1 MGPMGNIL
9 GGETIAEGLVRKY
22 GSEKALSFYDR
33 KMKRMADAGK
43 KIQDFW
49 DEQANKGWEAPNP
62 DIVEA
67 RWSERPLSKGV
78 SAVYSGLTSIGVV
91 VGTTY
96 LTKSPQAGLAILAA
110 SETGGMYSRLRD
122 ENVRPDVA
130 SKLAQM
136 AGAWTYV
143 TEKIGF
149 KKLLAPTKRTVLNL
163 LKKPG
168 WEGAQEVVEG
178 MGHNLLE
185 YFGYNY
191 REPSDI
197 PTAVKSAV
205 DHMMDGWMDNLV
217 GGIGAGGMVS
227 VTMPGVRPDES
238 GKPKGYIRLYR
249 GEERV
254 KAEIGEETGISF
266 SPDIEYAKQYANIP
280 KGGKLYYIDVPAK
293 ILTSPEYEKFRLTDE
308 YTGIVHEIQLST
320 GAQTKYGGKKIL
332 KISDQ
337 PIITPP
343 TVEELTKKPL
353 TEIEPQTQ
361 DHAIGH
367 QYGLTNEQVDNRL
380 NEADLRYRELKLK
393 KVISEAAE
401 IAPKA
406 KAEPVVSVRRDIA
419 KSQNV
424 PVEEAVIFRDI
435 GIRDFEELVD
445 RKNVDDPGTFPTNT
459 FFANTPNLALGQ
471 KGHTGVLIEFEA
483 TNDLTR
489 SLKISKA
496 KPGLEF
502 VATQGQFEV
511 AGVTNPK
518 VMFDNIK
525 SVILSP
531 ETAKSIA
538 RFVKTLGEPVKSR
551 FQKLVDNLEK
561 QGWIKQVFEDG
572 SIKYTKKFTP
582 TKARP
587 AAEVLMQSF
596 FDHAKSKGYTTKVV
610 GDYAFENKKGNIIRL
625 VSGKGEVVTVWEQ
638 GVGRYEITPKPIID
652 ERTPAETDELAF
664 LKNNRTNIE
673 AILNRE
679 TQPITPPKIKRTK
692 KNLLVLGHKIARE
705 AGLTDE
711 EYRDVAEM
719 VTGKRSMKDMSMKEK
734 NEFVS
739 ALEESYGTPK
749 ELTPEDYDMPITVA
763 GRATSM
769 REVRNDAAKTTK
781 ALVDR
786 KKVPATIKIG
796 FGKTGAIQ
804 GFKNFFFGIDNTP
817 PYHLAR
823 ILDGGTEGIFSEVLD
838 KGIEAGRKNSAAHT
852 RSVMDALLSE
862 LEKAGITDADLA
874 KMSKA
879 VNPRL
884 QTYQMIS
891 KGAATEIFTIE
902 VNGQNFEMTMANLID
917 IYLIS
922 NQEAGMRHLTEG
934 GLVIEGVETGALS
947 EEQIADLRTR
957 IEDNPKALKV
967 AVTVL
972 KIGEQIWKPS
982 INQVSQ
988 RLEGVEIATEPDWW
1002 GLEVYMP
1009 KRLAGKTRMGK
1020 LGQFGVNLIEDK
1032 GILKDR
1038 TRSTAPLVLRDALRR
1053 FSVFESAIAEYA
1065 GMAEASRTS
1074 RTLLN
1079 DPSIAAALD
1088 QKGYGD
1094 VRKRIL
1100 KIHEQAQSLP
1110 AFEGN
1115 FSAWFAKRLPSLYRA
1130 VLFFNPRVVASQ
1142 YTSAFNYG
1150 AYVSPEFMT
1159 SVKDGLSIENSLETL
1174 ALSDVAW
1181 DRFHMGH
1188 SSLELGEATQSDA
1201 ALRMWT
1207 GGKSSDIN
1215 KAGWAMKVADLG
1227 ALTAGMEMAKKE
1239 YDLARTGKL
1248 TGFSAEWWLDKD
1260 NLPEANTDLWR
1271 KVQEEGENADPE
1283 ERQTVEQW
1291 RRIVTDRAEYLWQR
1305 TQPSW
1310 DRWNRST
1317 LTSQKGIRRLFL
1329 LFRSFHEKSL
1339 TIFNEAK
1346 MDYGNSAKTLD
1357 DKTAFAQKTGS
1368 VLTGYTVNMFLR
1380 LAIMAA
1386 ITRELK
1392 EPVKYFEEFLTSW
1405 TAMFPIFGKVLK
1417 TTVNRFVD
1425 TLAGAKTTY
1434 IGEVLESYPVR
1445 VVNMVLKSPPDMAE
1459 ATAHVL
1465 MGENEEAEE
1474 AFMRGIGRF
1483 AEGVGTLSGVPV
1495 PEIKRVLP
1503 EGEEESTGRRGP
1515 PRRTAPSRRGPK

>member
-1 MGPMGNIL
+1 MANEWITITEEDEW
-9 GGETIAEGLVRKY
+9 ETITDRPEPTAIEKVGQYYKEAVAAPVRTLESMMGSVGGLIRMGAEEITMRGALAKANKQIPGSGTLIEGLMRKY
-22 GSEKALSFYDR
+22 GPTRAYSFYDR
-33 KMKRMADAGK
+33 KVKKLADAGK

-91 VGTTY
+91 LGTTY

-110 SETGGMYSRLRD
+110 SEAGGMYSRLRD

-136 AGAWTYV
+136 AGAWTFV

-149 KKLLAPTKRTVLNL
+149 KKLLAPTKLTVLNI
-163 LKKPG
+163 LKKSG

-185 YFGYNY
+185 YFGYDY
-191 REPSDI
+191 RKPSDI
-197 PTAVKSAV
+197 PTAVKAAV
-205 DHMMDGWMDNLV
+205 DHMMDGWVDNLV
-217 GGIGAGGMVS
+217 GGIGAGGIVS
-227 VTMPGVRPDES
+227 VAMPGARP
-238 GKPKGYIRLYR
+238 G
-249 GEERV
+249 
-254 KAEIGEETGISF
+254 
-266 SPDIEYAKQYANIP
+266 PD
-280 KGGKLYYIDVPAK
+280 
-293 ILTSPEYEKFRLTDE
+293 T
-308 YTGIVHEIQLST
+308 
-320 GAQTKYGGKKIL
+320 
-332 KISDQ
+332 
-337 PIITPP
+337 PITTPP
-343 TVEELTKKPL
+343 TVEELTKKPIK
-353 TEIEPQTQ
+353 EIEPQTP

-367 QYGLTNEQVDNRL
+367 QYGLTNEQVDSKL
-380 NEADLRYRELKLK
+380 DQAELRYRELKLK
-393 KVISEAAE
+393 KARPETTIKEEINISDINIIDSKADESFGEIYAYDKTGNRIGELKFSKYKNEIGIEEIEVDPEMRRKGIATAMRKKLQETYPETTIEGYGIISELGHKFLA
-401 IAPKA
+401 
-406 KAEPVVSVRRDIA
+406 SFM
-419 KSQNV
+419 
-424 PVEEAVIFRDI
+424 VE
-435 GIRDFEELVD
+435 
-445 RKNVDDPGTFPTNT
+445 
-459 FFANTPNLALGQ
+459 
-471 KGHTGVLIEFEA
+471 
-483 TNDLTR
+483 
-489 SLKISKA
+489 
-496 KPGLEF
+496 
-502 VATQGQFEV
+502 
-511 AGVTNPK
+511 PK
-518 VMFDNIK
+518 VTE
-525 SVILSP
+525 VI
-531 ETAKSIA
+531 
-538 RFVKTLGEPVKSR
+538 RTL
-551 FQKLVDNLEK
+551 
-561 QGWIKQVFEDG
+561 
-572 SIKYTKKFTP
+572 
-582 TKARP
+582 
-587 AAEVLMQSF
+587 
-596 FDHAKSKGYTTKVV
+596 
-610 GDYAFENKKGNIIRL
+610 
-625 VSGKGEVVTVWEQ
+625 
-638 GVGRYEITPKPIID
+638 
-652 ERTPAETDELAF
+652 AETEELAF
-664 LKNNRTNIE
+664 LKRNRTNIE
-673 AILNRE
+673 AILERE
-679 TQPITPPKIKRTK
+679 TRPVTPPKIKRTQ
-692 KNLLVLGHKIARE
+692 KNLLALGHKIARE
-705 AGLTDE
+705 AELSDE
-711 EYRDVAEM
+711 EYRDLAEI
-719 VTGKRSMKDMSMKEK
+719 VTGKRSMKDMSKAER

-739 ALEESYGTPK
+739 ALEESYGAPK
-749 ELTPEDYDMPITVA
+749 ELLPEDYDMPITVA

-769 REVRNDAAKTTK
+769 REVHNEAVKTTVG
-781 ALVDR
+781 LVDK
-786 KKVPATIKIG
+786 KKVPTTIKIG
-796 FGKTGAIQ
+796 FGKVGAVQ
-804 GFKNFFFGIDNTP
+804 GLKNFFFGIDNTP

-838 KGIEAGRKNSAAHT
+838 KGIEAGRKNSAAHM
-852 RSVMDALLSE
+852 RSMMDALLAR
-862 LEKAGITDADLA
+862 LEEFGITDADLA

-884 QTYQMIS
+884 QTHQMIS
-891 KGAATEIFTIE
+891 KGAATETFIVE
-902 VNGQNFEMTMANLID
+902 LNGQNFEMTMANLLD

-922 NQEAGMRHLTEG
+922 NQEAGIRHLTKG

-947 EEQIADLRTR
+947 DELINDLRQR
-957 IEDNPKALKV
+957 VEDNPKAKGIVDAILE
-967 AVTVL
+967 
-972 KIGEQIWKPS
+972 IGELIWKPS

-988 RLEGVEIATEPDWW
+988 RLEGKEIATVEDWW

-1079 DPSIAAALD
+1079 DPSIATALD
-1088 QKGYGD
+1088 QKGYNE

-1115 FSAWFAKRLPSLYRA
+1115 MSAWFARRLPGLYRA

-1142 YTSAFNYG
+1142 KTSTFNYG
-1150 AYVSPEFMT
+1150 AYVSPKYMPNM
-1159 SVKDGLSIENSLETL
+1159 VAGLKYENVQETL
-1174 ALSDVAW
+1174 ELSDVAW

-1188 SSLELGEATQSDA
+1188 SSLELGEATKSDA

-1207 GGKSSDIN
+1207 GGKSSDVN
-1215 KAGWAMKVADLG
+1215 KAGWAMKIADIS
-1227 ALTAGMEMAKKE
+1227 ALTDGMKMAQEE
-1239 YDLARTGKL
+1239 YQDARKGTIE
-1248 TGFSAEWWLDKD
+1248 GFSAEWWLDKD
-1260 NLPEANTDLWR
+1260 NLPEADIELWR

-1283 ERQTVEQW
+1283 ERQAVEAW
-1291 RRIVTDRAEYLWQR
+1291 RQLVSTRAEYLWQR

-1346 MDYGNSAKTLD
+1346 LDYENSAKTLD

-1380 LAIMAA
+1380 IAIMAVM
-1386 ITRELK
+1386 TRQLK

-1405 TAMFPIFGKVLK
+1405 MAMFPIFGKALK
-1417 TTVNRFVD
+1417 ITVNRFVD

-1445 VVNMVLKSPPDMAE
+1445 IVNMILKSPPDMAE

-1465 MGENEEAEE
+1465 MGEDEEAEE
-1474 AFMRGIGRF
+1474 AFLRGISRF
-1483 AEGVGTLSGVPV
+1483 AEGIGTLSGVPV

-1503 EGEEESTGRRGP
+1503 KEGEEPAGRRGP
-1515 PRRTAPSRRGPK
+1515 ARRAAPSRRGPR

>member
-1 MGPMGNIL
+1 MANDWVTITEEDEW
-9 GGETIAEGLVRKY
+9 ETIPHKEPTAIEKVGQYYKEAVAAPVRTIESMVGSVGGLIRMGAEAATIGRIISRFSLMPGSSVMAEHLTRKY
-22 GSEKALSFYDR
+22 GTGRAMSFYHR
-33 KMKRMADAGK
+33 KMEKLADAGK

-49 DEQANKGWEAPNP
+49 DEQANKGWEAPNL

-91 VGTTY
+91 LGTTY

-122 ENVRPDVA
+122 ENVRPNVA

-149 KKLLAPTKRTVLNL
+149 KKLLAPTKRTALNL

-185 YFGYNY
+185 YFGYDY
-191 REPSDI
+191 RKPSDI
-197 PTAVKSAV
+197 PTAVKAAV

-217 GGIGAGGMVS
+217 GGIGAGGIVS
-227 VTMPGVRPDES
+227 VAIPGARP
-238 GKPKGYIRLYR
+238 G
-249 GEERV
+249 
-254 KAEIGEETGISF
+254 
-266 SPDIEYAKQYANIP
+266 PD
-280 KGGKLYYIDVPAK
+280 
-293 ILTSPEYEKFRLTDE
+293 T
-308 YTGIVHEIQLST
+308 
-320 GAQTKYGGKKIL
+320 
-332 KISDQ
+332 
-337 PIITPP
+337 PITTPP
-343 TVEELTKKPL
+343 TIEELTKKPIE
-353 TEIEPQTQ
+353 EIVPQTP

-367 QYGLTNEQVDNRL
+367 QYGLSNEQIDGKL
-380 NEADLRYRELKLK
+380 DQAELRYRELKLK
-393 KVISEAAE
+393 K
-401 IAPKA
+401 
-406 KAEPVVSVRRDIA
+406 
-419 KSQNV
+419 
-424 PVEEAVIFRDI
+424 
-435 GIRDFEELVD
+435 
-445 RKNVDDPGTFPTNT
+445 T
-459 FFANTPNLALGQ
+459 
-471 KGHTGVLIEFEA
+471 
-483 TNDLTR
+483 
-489 SLKISKA
+489 
-496 KPGLEF
+496 
-502 VATQGQFEV
+502 
-511 AGVTNPK
+511 
-518 VMFDNIK
+518 
-525 SVILSP
+525 
-531 ETAKSIA
+531 
-538 RFVKTLGEPVKSR
+538 
-551 FQKLVDNLEK
+551 
-561 QGWIKQVFEDG
+561 
-572 SIKYTKKFTP
+572 
-582 TKARP
+582 
-587 AAEVLMQSF
+587 
-596 FDHAKSKGYTTKVV
+596 
-610 GDYAFENKKGNIIRL
+610 
-625 VSGKGEVVTVWEQ
+625 
-638 GVGRYEITPKPIID
+638 D
-652 ERTPAETDELAF
+652 ERTPTEKDELSF
-664 LKNNRTNIE
+664 LSRNRTNIE
-673 AILNRE
+673 AILERE
-679 TQPITPPKIKRTK
+679 TRPVTPPKIRRTQ
-692 KNLLVLGHKIARE
+692 KNLLVLGHKIARQAE
-705 AGLTDE
+705 LTDE
-711 EYRDVAEM
+711 EYRDFAEI
-719 VTGKRSMKDMSMKEK
+719 VTGKRSMKDMSKAER

-749 ELTPEDYDMPITVA
+749 ELLPEDYDIPINVA
-763 GRATSM
+763 GRGTSM
-769 REVRNDAAKTTK
+769 REVRNEAAKTTE
-781 ALVDR
+781 ALVDK

-796 FGKTGAIQ
+796 FGKVGAVQ
-804 GFKNFFFGIDNTP
+804 GLKNFFFGIDNTP

-852 RSVMDALLSE
+852 RSVMDALLAE
-862 LEKAGITDADLA
+862 LQAADIADADLA

-884 QTYQMIS
+884 QTHQMIS
-891 KGAATEIFTIE
+891 KGAATEIFTVEI
-902 VNGQNFEMTMANLID
+902 NGQNYEMTMANLID

-922 NQEAGMRHLTEG
+922 NQEAGIRHLTNG
-934 GLVIEGVETGALS
+934 GLVIERVETGALS
-947 EEQIADLRTR
+947 EDQIIDLRQQV
-957 IEDNPKALKV
+957 EDNPKAKKIV
-967 AVTVL
+967 DTVL
-972 KIGEQIWKPS
+972 EIGELIWKPS
-982 INQVSQ
+982 MNQVSQ
-988 RLEGVEIATEPDWW
+988 RLEGKEIATEPDWW

-1053 FSVFESAIAEYA
+1053 FSVFESAIAEYT

-1079 DPSIAAALD
+1079 DPSIATALD
-1088 QKGYGD
+1088 QKGYNE

-1150 AYVSPEFMT
+1150 AYVSPEFLT
-1159 SVKDGLSIENSLETL
+1159 SIKDGLSIENSLETL
-1174 ALSDVAW
+1174 KLSDIAW

-1239 YDLARTGKL
+1239 YDTAWTGKL

-1260 NLPEANTDLWR
+1260 NLPEANIDLWR

-1283 ERQTVEQW
+1283 ERQAVETW
-1291 RRIVTDRAEYLWQR
+1291 RRVVSDRAEYLWQR

-1317 LTSQKGIRRLFL
+1317 NTAYKGIRRLFL

-1346 MDYGNSAKTLD
+1346 LDYMNSAKTLD
-1357 DKTAFAQKTGS
+1357 DKTRYAQRTGS

-1386 ITRELK
+1386 ITRKLK
-1392 EPVKYFEEFLTSW
+1392 EPVKYFEDFLTSW
-1405 TAMFPIFGKVLK
+1405 TAMFPVFGKALK
-1417 TTVNRFVD
+1417 ITMNRFVD
-1425 TLAGAKTTY
+1425 TLAGAKPTY
-1434 IGEVLESYPVR
+1434 IGEVLESYPIR

-1459 ATAHVL
+1459 AMAHL
-1465 MGENEEAEE
+1465 LNGDNKEAKE
-1474 AFMRGIGRF
+1474 AFMHGIGRF

-1503 EGEEESTGRRGP
+1503 KEGEEPEGRRGP
-1515 PRRTAPSRRGPK
+1515 ARRAAPSRRGPR

>member
-1 MGPMGNIL
+1 MAFEDWQKENQQIEPDGFETWKAGIVEPRPEPTAIEKVGQYYKEAVAAPVRTIESMMGSVGGLIRMG
-9 GGETIAEGLVRKY
+9 AEAATVGRIISRFSLMPGSSVMAEHLTRKY
-22 GSEKALSFYDR
+22 GTGKAMSFYHR
-33 KMKRMADAGK
+33 KMEKLADAGK

-91 VGTTY
+91 LGVTAA
-96 LTKSPQAGLAILAA
+96 TKSPQAGLAILAA

-136 AGAWTYV
+136 AGAWTFV

-149 KKLLAPTKRTVLNL
+149 KKLLAPTKRTALNL

-185 YFGYNY
+185 YFGYDY
-191 REPSDI
+191 RKPQDI
-197 PTAVKSAV
+197 PTAVKAAT
-205 DHMMDGWMDNLV
+205 DHMMDGWVDNLV
-217 GGIGAGGMVS
+217 GGIGAGGIVS
-227 VTMPGVRPDES
+227 VAMPGVRTGEPIKSVRKEDLLQVEF
-238 GKPKGYIRLYR
+238 KPVKEPLGGFSYGRTLYRLPPIKEGMVRLYR
-249 GEERV
+249 
-254 KAEIGEETGISF
+254 AETGIRTKTVQG
-266 SPDIEYAKQYANIP
+266 DIEIFGQDDKGTGGWFTTDFGYALNFYEGAYGKVTTGRKMTYMDVSKQSAEKHFQGTIEGE
-280 KGGKLYYIDVPAK
+280 KH
-293 ILTSPEYEKFRLTDE
+293 EYFYSELRT
-308 YTGIVHEIQLST
+308 
-320 GAQTKYGGKKIL
+320 
-332 KISDQ
+332 SDQ
-337 PIITPP
+337 TIITSP
-343 TVEELTKKPL
+343 TVEELTKKPIE
-353 TEIEPQTQ
+353 EIEPQTS

-367 QYGLTNEQVDNRL
+367 QYGLTNEQVDNKL
-380 NEADLRYRELKLK
+380 DQAELRYRELKLK
-393 KVISEAAE
+393 
-401 IAPKA
+401 
-406 KAEPVVSVRRDIA
+406 
-419 KSQNV
+419 
-424 PVEEAVIFRDI
+424 
-435 GIRDFEELVD
+435 
-445 RKNVDDPGTFPTNT
+445 
-459 FFANTPNLALGQ
+459 
-471 KGHTGVLIEFEA
+471 
-483 TNDLTR
+483 
-489 SLKISKA
+489 
-496 KPGLEF
+496 
-502 VATQGQFEV
+502 
-511 AGVTNPK
+511 
-518 VMFDNIK
+518 
-525 SVILSP
+525 
-531 ETAKSIA
+531 ET
-538 RFVKTLGEPVKSR
+538 
-551 FQKLVDNLEK
+551 
-561 QGWIKQVFEDG
+561 
-572 SIKYTKKFTP
+572 
-582 TKARP
+582 
-587 AAEVLMQSF
+587 
-596 FDHAKSKGYTTKVV
+596 
-610 GDYAFENKKGNIIRL
+610 
-625 VSGKGEVVTVWEQ
+625 
-638 GVGRYEITPKPIID
+638 D
-652 ERTPAETDELAF
+652 ERTPIETEELSF
-664 LKNNRTNIE
+664 LSRNRTNIE
-673 AILNRE
+673 VILERE
-679 TQPITPPKIKRTK
+679 TRPVTPPPIKRTQ
-692 KNLLVLGHKIARE
+692 KNLLALGHKIKRQAE
-705 AGLTDE
+705 LSDE
-711 EYRDVAEM
+711 EYRDFAEI
-719 VTGKRSMKDMSMKEK
+719 VTGKRSMSDMSKAER

-739 ALEESYGTPK
+739 ALEESYGAPK
-749 ELTPEDYDMPITVA
+749 ELLPEDYDMPINVA

-769 REVRNDAAKTTK
+769 RKVRDEAAKTTA
-781 ALVDR
+781 ALIDK

-796 FGKTGAIQ
+796 FGKVGAVQ
-804 GFKNFFFGIDNTP
+804 GLKNFFFGIDNTP

-852 RSVMDALLSE
+852 RSVMDALLAE
-862 LEKAGITDADLA
+862 LQTADITDADLA

-884 QTYQMIS
+884 QTHQMIS
-891 KGAATEIFTIE
+891 KGAATEIFIIE
-902 VNGQNFEMTMANLID
+902 VNGQNYEMTMANLLD

-922 NQEAGMRHLTEG
+922 NQEAGIRHLTKG

-947 EEQIADLRTR
+947 EEQIADLRQR
-957 IEDNPKALKV
+957 VEDDPKAKKI
-967 AVTVL
+967 ADTVL
-972 KIGEQIWKPS
+972 KIGELIWKPS

-988 RLEGVEIATEPDWW
+988 RLEGKEIATEPDWW

-1020 LGQFGVNLIEDK
+1020 LGQFGVNFIEDK
-1032 GILKDR
+1032 GMFHDR
-1038 TRSTAPLVLRDALRR
+1038 TRSTAPVVLRDALRR
-1053 FSVFESAIAEYA
+1053 FSVFESATAEYV

-1079 DPSIAAALD
+1079 DPSIATALD
-1088 QKGYGD
+1088 QKGYNE

-1150 AYVSPEFMT
+1150 AYISPEFMT

-1174 ALSDVAW
+1174 KLSDIAW

-1239 YDLARTGKL
+1239 YDAARTGKL

-1283 ERQTVEQW
+1283 ERQAVEVW
-1291 RRIVTDRAEYLWQR
+1291 RRTVADRAEYLWQR

-1310 DRWNRST
+1310 DRWNRSSNT
-1317 LTSQKGIRRLFL
+1317 AEKGLRRMYL

-1346 MDYGNSAKTLD
+1346 MDYENSAKTFD
-1357 DKTAFAQKTGS
+1357 DKVKWAQKAGAVT
-1368 VLTGYTVNMFLR
+1368 TGYTVNMFLR

-1392 EPVKYFEEFLTSW
+1392 EPVKYFEDFLTSW
-1405 TAMFPIFGKVLK
+1405 TAMFPIFGRILK
-1417 TTVNRFVD
+1417 MVTNRFVD
-1425 TLAGAKTTY
+1425 TLAGAKPSY
-1434 IGEVLESYPVR
+1434 IGEVVESYPIR
-1445 VVNMVLKSPPDMAE
+1445 VINMVLKSPIDMAQ
-1459 ATAHVL
+1459 ATAHL
-1465 MGENEEAEE
+1465 INGDNKEAEK
-1474 AFMRGIGRF
+1474 AFERGISRF
-1483 AEGVGTLSGVPV
+1483 AEGIGTLSGVPV

-1503 EGEEESTGRRGP
+1503 KEGEEPTGRRGP
-1515 PRRTAPSRRGPK
+1515 ARRTPPKRKGPK

>member
-1 MGPMGNIL
+1 MADKWVTITEEDEWETIPETGFRGAGATGTWEELTPIQKASQALKEAVAAPVRTLESMVGGLL
-9 GGETIAEGLVRKY
+9 GGMARMGAETPIGTIVTKHINMPGVGIVAEHLIRKY
-22 GSEKALSFYDR
+22 GPDRALSFYDR
-33 KMKRMADAGK
+33 KMQKHADSGK
-43 KIQDFW
+43 KIADFW
-49 DEQANKGWEAPNP
+49 AEQANKGWEAPNP

-67 RWSERPLSKGV
+67 RWRDRPVSKTV
-78 SAVYSGLTSIGVV
+78 SAVSSGLTSIGVV
-91 VGTTY
+91 VGTTA
-96 LTKSPQAGLAILAA
+96 LTKSPIPGLAVLAA
-110 SETGGMYSRLRD
+110 SETGGMYNRLRD
-122 ENVRPDVA
+122 KNVPPDIA

-136 AGAWTYV
+136 AGAWTYA

-149 KKLLAPTKRTVLNL
+149 EKLLKPTSRTVMAAM
-163 LKKPG
+163 KKGG
-168 WEGAQEVVEG
+168 WEGAQEVIEG

-185 YFGYNY
+185 YFGYDY
-191 REPSDI
+191 RKPEDI
-197 PTAVKSAV
+197 PTAVKAAV

-217 GGIGAGGMVS
+217 GGWGAGGIVS
-227 VTMPGVRPDES
+227 VAMPGKRAGVQFRATV
-238 GKPKGYIRLYR
+238 YR
-249 GEERV
+249 GISEKTPV
-254 KAEIGEETGISF
+254 ATGLAEGTHYTIDKKMARSF
-266 SPDIEYAKQYANIP
+266 AEDYGRGRLIEKEITLNNP
-280 KGGKLYYIDVPAK
+280 LY
-293 ILTSPEYEKFRLTDE
+293 LTDE
-308 YTGIVHEIQLST
+308 SEFGAEAFEIIRAEEDAGTLYSQNEKDARFAILMREVLERRGYDGIILNEGQEIIAFARDKAETL
-320 GAQTKYGGKKIL
+320 G
-332 KISDQ
+332 Q
-337 PIITPP
+337 PITTPP
-343 TVEELTKKPL
+343 TVEELTKKPIE
-353 TEIEPQTQ
+353 EIAPQTP

-367 QYGLTNEQVDNRL
+367 QYGLTNEQVDGKL
-380 NEADLRYRELKLK
+380 DQTELRYRELKLK
-393 KVISEAAE
+393 
-401 IAPKA
+401 
-406 KAEPVVSVRRDIA
+406 
-419 KSQNV
+419 
-424 PVEEAVIFRDI
+424 
-435 GIRDFEELVD
+435 
-445 RKNVDDPGTFPTNT
+445 
-459 FFANTPNLALGQ
+459 
-471 KGHTGVLIEFEA
+471 
-483 TNDLTR
+483 
-489 SLKISKA
+489 
-496 KPGLEF
+496 
-502 VATQGQFEV
+502 
-511 AGVTNPK
+511 
-518 VMFDNIK
+518 
-525 SVILSP
+525 
-531 ETAKSIA
+531 ET
-538 RFVKTLGEPVKSR
+538 
-551 FQKLVDNLEK
+551 
-561 QGWIKQVFEDG
+561 
-572 SIKYTKKFTP
+572 
-582 TKARP
+582 
-587 AAEVLMQSF
+587 
-596 FDHAKSKGYTTKVV
+596 
-610 GDYAFENKKGNIIRL
+610 
-625 VSGKGEVVTVWEQ
+625 
-638 GVGRYEITPKPIID
+638 D
-652 ERTPAETDELAF
+652 ERTPTERDELSF
-664 LKNNRTNIE
+664 LKHNRTNIE
-673 AILNRE
+673 AILERE
-679 TQPITPPKIKRTK
+679 TRPVTPPPIKRTQ
-692 KNLLVLGHKIARE
+692 KNLLALGHKIKRQAE
-705 AGLTDE
+705 LSDE
-711 EYRDVAEM
+711 EYRDFAKI
-719 VTGKRSMKDMSMKEK
+719 VTGKRSMKDMSKAER

-739 ALEESYGTPK
+739 ALEESYDAPK
-749 ELTPEDYDMPITVA
+749 ELLPEDYDMPITIA
-763 GRATSM
+763 GRATSI
-769 REVRNDAAKTTK
+769 REVRNEAAKTTVD
-781 ALVDR
+781 LVDK
-786 KKVPATIKIG
+786 KKVPTTIKIG

-838 KGIEAGRKNSAAHT
+838 KGIEYGRKNSAAHT
-852 RSVMDALLSE
+852 RSVMNALLTE
-862 LEKAGITDADLA
+862 LEASGITDADLA

-884 QTYQMIS
+884 QTHQMIS
-891 KGAATEIFTIE
+891 KGAATETFIIE
-902 VNGQNFEMTMANLID
+902 LNGQKFEMTMANLID

-922 NQEAGMRHLTEG
+922 NQEAGMRHLTKG

-947 EEQIADLRTR
+947 EDQITDLRQQVD
-957 IEDNPKALKV
+957 DNPKAKKIADTILE
-967 AVTVL
+967 
-972 KIGEQIWKPS
+972 IGELIWKPS

-988 RLEGVEIATEPDWW
+988 RLEGKEIATEPDWW

-1079 DPSIAAALD
+1079 DPSIATALD
-1088 QKGYGD
+1088 QKGYND

-1150 AYVSPEFMT
+1150 AYVSPKFMT

-1174 ALSDVAW
+1174 VLSDIAW

-1207 GGKSSDIN
+1207 GGKSSDVN
-1215 KAGWAMKVADLG
+1215 KAGWAMKIADLG

-1239 YDLARTGKL
+1239 YDVARTGKL

-1283 ERQTVEQW
+1283 ERQAVEIW
-1291 RRIVTDRAEYLWQR
+1291 RRTVADRAEYLWQR

-1346 MDYGNSAKTLD
+1346 MDYMNSAKTFD
-1357 DKTAFAQKTGS
+1357 DKVKWAQKAGAVTA
-1368 VLTGYTVNMFLR
+1368 GYTVNMFLR

-1425 TLAGAKTTY
+1425 TLAGAKPSY
-1434 IGEVLESYPVR
+1434 IGEAVESYPVR
-1445 VVNMVLKSPPDMAE
+1445 VVNMVLKSPTDMAQ
-1459 ATAHVL
+1459 AAAHL
-1465 MGENEEAEE
+1465 INGDTEEAEK
-1474 AFMRGIGRF
+1474 AFERGIGRF

-1503 EGEEESTGRRGP
+1503 EEPEGRRGP
-1515 PRRTAPSRRGPK
+1515 TRRAAPRKRGPR

>member
-1 MGPMGNIL
+1 MANEWVTITEEDEW
-9 GGETIAEGLVRKY
+9 ETIPRKEPTAIEKVGQYYKEAVAAPVRTIESMMGSVGGLIRMGAEAATIGRIISRFSLMPGSSVMAEHLTRKY
-22 GSEKALSFYDR
+22 GTGRAMSFYHR
-33 KMKRMADAGK
+33 KMEKLADAGK

-91 VGTTY
+91 LGTTA

-136 AGAWTYV
+136 AGAWTFV

-149 KKLLAPTKRTVLNL
+149 DRLLKPGKRTIMAALR
-163 LKKPG
+163 KGG
-168 WEGAQEVVEG
+168 WEGAQEVVEQ

-185 YFGYNY
+185 YFGYDY
-191 REPSDI
+191 RKPEDI
-197 PTAVKSAV
+197 PTAVKAAF
-205 DHMMDGWMDNLV
+205 DHIMDGWQDALV
-217 GGIGAGGMVS
+217 GGIGAGGLVH
-227 VTMPGVRPDES
+227 VAIPGARP
-238 GKPKGYIRLYR
+238 KPD
-249 GEERV
+249 
-254 KAEIGEETGISF
+254 T
-266 SPDIEYAKQYANIP
+266 
-280 KGGKLYYIDVPAK
+280 
-293 ILTSPEYEKFRLTDE
+293 
-308 YTGIVHEIQLST
+308 
-320 GAQTKYGGKKIL
+320 
-332 KISDQ
+332 
-337 PIITPP
+337 PITTPP
-343 TVEELTKKPL
+343 TVEELTKKPIE
-353 TEIEPQTQ
+353 EIAPQTP

-367 QYGLTNEQVDNRL
+367 QYGLTNEQVDNKL
-380 NEADLRYRELKLK
+380 DQTELRYRELKLK
-393 KVISEAAE
+393 
-401 IAPKA
+401 
-406 KAEPVVSVRRDIA
+406 
-419 KSQNV
+419 
-424 PVEEAVIFRDI
+424 
-435 GIRDFEELVD
+435 
-445 RKNVDDPGTFPTNT
+445 PT
-459 FFANTPNLALGQ
+459 
-471 KGHTGVLIEFEA
+471 
-483 TNDLTR
+483 
-489 SLKISKA
+489 
-496 KPGLEF
+496 
-502 VATQGQFEV
+502 
-511 AGVTNPK
+511 
-518 VMFDNIK
+518 
-525 SVILSP
+525 
-531 ETAKSIA
+531 
-538 RFVKTLGEPVKSR
+538 
-551 FQKLVDNLEK
+551 
-561 QGWIKQVFEDG
+561 
-572 SIKYTKKFTP
+572 
-582 TKARP
+582 
-587 AAEVLMQSF
+587 
-596 FDHAKSKGYTTKVV
+596 
-610 GDYAFENKKGNIIRL
+610 
-625 VSGKGEVVTVWEQ
+625 
-638 GVGRYEITPKPIID
+638 D
-652 ERTPAETDELAF
+652 ERTPTERDELSF
-664 LKNNRTNIE
+664 LKGNRTNIE
-673 AILNRE
+673 AILERE
-679 TQPITPPKIKRTK
+679 TRPITPPPIKRTQ
-692 KNLLVLGHKIARE
+692 KNLLALGHKIARE
-705 AGLTDE
+705 AELSDE
-711 EYRDVAEM
+711 EYRDFAEV
-719 VTGKRSMKDMSMKEK
+719 VTGKRSMGDMSKAER

-739 ALEESYGTPK
+739 ALEESYGAPK
-749 ELTPEDYDMPITVA
+749 ELLPEDYDMPINVA

-769 REVRNDAAKTTK
+769 REVRNEAAKTTE
-781 ALVDR
+781 ALVDK

-796 FGKTGAIQ
+796 FGKVGAVQ
-804 GFKNFFFGIDNTP
+804 GLKNFFFGIDNTP

-852 RSVMDALLSE
+852 RSVMDALLAE
-862 LEKAGITDADLA
+862 LQAADITDADLA
-874 KMSKA
+874 KISKA

-884 QTYQMIS
+884 QTHQMIS

-902 VNGQNFEMTMANLID
+902 VNGQNFEMTMANLLD

-922 NQEAGMRHLTEG
+922 NQEAGIRHLTKG
-934 GLVIEGVETGALS
+934 GLVIEGIETGALS
-947 EEQIADLRTR
+947 EEQITDLRQR
-957 IEDNPKALKV
+957 VEADPKAKKIADTILR
-967 AVTVL
+967 
-972 KIGEQIWKPS
+972 IGELIWKPS

-988 RLEGVEIATEPDWW
+988 RLEGKEIATVEDWW

-1053 FSVFESAIAEYA
+1053 FSVFESAIAEYT

-1079 DPSIAAALD
+1079 DPSIATALD
-1088 QKGYGD
+1088 QKGYND

-1174 ALSDVAW
+1174 QLSDIAW

-1239 YDLARTGKL
+1239 YDVARTGKL

-1260 NLPEANTDLWR
+1260 NLPEANTELWR

-1283 ERQTVEQW
+1283 ERQAVEVWKRTVA
-1291 RRIVTDRAEYLWQR
+1291 DRAEYLWQR

-1346 MDYGNSAKTLD
+1346 MDYMNSAKTLD
-1357 DKTAFAQKTGS
+1357 DKTEFAQKTGS
-1368 VLTGYTVNMFLR
+1368 VLTGYTVNIFLR

-1386 ITRELK
+1386 LTRELK

-1425 TLAGAKTTY
+1425 TLAGAKPTY
-1434 IGEVLESYPVR
+1434 IGEAVESYPVR
-1445 VVNMVLKSPPDMAE
+1445 VVNMVLKSPTDMAQ
-1459 ATAHVL
+1459 AAAHL
-1465 MGENEEAEE
+1465 INGNTEEAEE
-1474 AFMRGIGRF
+1474 AFMRGINRF

-1503 EGEEESTGRRGP
+1503 KEGEEPAGRRGP
-1515 PRRTAPSRRGPK
+1515 ARRAPARKRGPR

>member
-1 MGPMGNIL
+1 MADSEWVTITEEDEW
-9 GGETIAEGLVRKY
+9 ETITGPAPRPEPTAIEKVGQYYRETAAVVPRTLESMVAGGVGGLIRMGAEAITTERTFAKLRETELRLNTTVGLHAKVPGISIIAEHLMRKY
-22 GSEKALSFYDR
+22 GSKRAQSFYDR
-33 KMKRMADAGK
+33 KVKKLADSGK

-49 DEQANKGWEAPNP
+49 IEQANKGWEAPNP

-67 RWSERPLSKGV
+67 RWRDRPLSKTV
-78 SAVYSGLTSIGVV
+78 SAVGSGLTSIGVV
-91 VGTTY
+91 VGTTF
-96 LTKSPQAGLAILAA
+96 LTKSPHAGLAMLAA
-110 SETGGMYSRLRD
+110 SETGSMYGRLRD
-122 ENVRPDVA
+122 EDVPVDVA

-149 KKLLAPTKRTVLNL
+149 DKLLKPTARTIMNTLR
-163 LKKPG
+163 KGG
-168 WEGAQEVVEG
+168 WEGLQEVVET

-185 YFGYNY
+185 YFGYDY
-191 REPSDI
+191 RKPEDI
-197 PTAVKSAV
+197 PTAVKAAF
-205 DHMMDGWMDNLV
+205 DHIMDGWQDALV

-227 VTMPGVRPDES
+227 VVVPGARIDE
-238 GKPKGYIRLYR
+238 
-249 GEERV
+249 
-254 KAEIGEETGISF
+254 
-266 SPDIEYAKQYANIP
+266 
-280 KGGKLYYIDVPAK
+280 
-293 ILTSPEYEKFRLTDE
+293 PELIT
-308 YTGIVHEIQLST
+308 
-320 GAQTKYGGKKIL
+320 
-332 KISDQ
+332 
-337 PIITPP
+337 TPP
-343 TVEELTKKPL
+343 TVEELTKKP
-353 TEIEPQTQ
+353 TEEIEPQTP

-367 QYGLTNEQVDNRL
+367 QYGLTNEQVDSRL
-380 NEADLRYRELKLK
+380 NQAELKYRELKLK
-393 KVISEAAE
+393 
-401 IAPKA
+401 
-406 KAEPVVSVRRDIA
+406 
-419 KSQNV
+419 
-424 PVEEAVIFRDI
+424 
-435 GIRDFEELVD
+435 
-445 RKNVDDPGTFPTNT
+445 
-459 FFANTPNLALGQ
+459 
-471 KGHTGVLIEFEA
+471 
-483 TNDLTR
+483 
-489 SLKISKA
+489 
-496 KPGLEF
+496 
-502 VATQGQFEV
+502 
-511 AGVTNPK
+511 
-518 VMFDNIK
+518 
-525 SVILSP
+525 
-531 ETAKSIA
+531 ET
-538 RFVKTLGEPVKSR
+538 
-551 FQKLVDNLEK
+551 
-561 QGWIKQVFEDG
+561 
-572 SIKYTKKFTP
+572 
-582 TKARP
+582 
-587 AAEVLMQSF
+587 
-596 FDHAKSKGYTTKVV
+596 
-610 GDYAFENKKGNIIRL
+610 
-625 VSGKGEVVTVWEQ
+625 
-638 GVGRYEITPKPIID
+638 D
-652 ERTPAETDELAF
+652 ERTPAERDELAF
-664 LKNNRTNIE
+664 FSRNRTNIE
-673 AILNRE
+673 ALVERE
-679 TQPITPPKIKRTK
+679 TRPVVPPKIKRTQ
-692 KNLLVLGHKIARE
+692 KNLLALGHKIARKAE
-705 AGLTDE
+705 LTDE
-711 EYRDVAEM
+711 EYRDFAEI
-719 VTGKRSMKDMSMKEK
+719 VTGKRSMGDMSKAER

-739 ALEESYGTPK
+739 ALEESYGTSK
-749 ELTPEDYDMPITVA
+749 ELTPEDYDIPINVA

-769 REVRNDAAKTTK
+769 REVYGEAVKTTE
-781 ALVDR
+781 ALVDK

-796 FGKTGAIQ
+796 FGKTGVIQ

-838 KGIEAGRKNSAAHT
+838 KGIEYGRKNTAAHI
-852 RSVMDALLSE
+852 RAVINALLTE
-862 LEKAGITDADLA
+862 LQDSGITDADLA

-884 QTYQMIS
+884 QIMQMIS
-891 KGAATEIFTIE
+891 KGMATETFIE
-902 VNGQNFEMTMANLID
+902 SINNQNFELTMANLID

-922 NQEAGMRHLTEG
+922 NQEAGIRHLTKG

-947 EEQIADLRTR
+947 EEQIDLLRQRT
-957 IEDNPKALKV
+957 EDNPKAKKI
-967 AVTVL
+967 ADTIL

-988 RLEGVEIATEPDWW
+988 RLEGKEIATEPDWW

-1038 TRSTAPLVLRDALRR
+1038 TRSTAPLVLRDALKR

-1079 DPSIAAALD
+1079 DTNIATALD
-1088 QKGYGD
+1088 QKGYND

-1115 FSAWFAKRLPSLYRA
+1115 FSAWFAKRLPGLYRA

-1150 AYVSPEFMT
+1150 AYVSPEFLT
-1159 SVKDGLSIENSLETL
+1159 SIKDGLSIDNSLETL
-1174 ALSDVAW
+1174 KLSDVAW

-1207 GGKSSDIN
+1207 GGRSSDIN

-1227 ALTAGMEMAKKE
+1227 ALTAGMEMVKKE
-1239 YDLARTGKL
+1239 YDAAQANKL
-1248 TGFSAEWWLDKD
+1248 TGFSAEWWLDKE
-1260 NLPEANTDLWR
+1260 NLPEANVELWR

-1283 ERQTVEQW
+1283 ERQAVEQW
-1291 RRIVTDRAEYLWQR
+1291 RRLITDRAEYLWQR

-1346 MDYGNSAKTLD
+1346 IDYENSAKTFD
-1357 DKTAFAQKTGS
+1357 DKVKWAQKAGP
-1368 VLTGYTVNMFLR
+1368 VLTGYTVNIFLR

-1417 TTVNRFVD
+1417 TSINRFVD
-1425 TLAGAKTTY
+1425 TLAGAKPTY
-1434 IGEVLESYPVR
+1434 IGEAVESYPVR
-1445 VVNMVLKSPPDMAE
+1445 VVNMVLKSPTDMAE
-1459 ATAHVL
+1459 AMAHL
-1465 MGENEEAEE
+1465 IEGNTEKAEE
-1474 AFMRGIGRF
+1474 VFIRGMGRF

-1503 EGEEESTGRRGP
+1503 KEEKGSAGRRGP
-1515 PRRTAPSRRGPK
+1515 IRRAPVRRGPR

>member
-1 MGPMGNIL
+1 MPNNEWETIQEEDEWETITEPRPKPTAIQKAGQAIKEVAAAPVRTLESMTGQIL
-9 GGETIAEGLVRKY
+9 GGLGRMAAETTIGTVVTKHINMPGASIIAEHLIRKY
-22 GSEKALSFYDR
+22 GPDRALSFYDR
-33 KMKRMADAGK
+33 KMKKHADAAK
-43 KIQDFW
+43 KVSDFW

-67 RWSERPLSKGV
+67 RWRDRPVSKTV
-78 SAVYSGLTSIGVV
+78 SAVSSGLTSIGVV
-91 VGTTY
+91 VGTTF
-96 LTKSPQAGLAILAA
+96 LTKSPHAGLVALAA
-110 SETGGMYSRLRD
+110 SETGGMYNRLRN
-122 ENVRPDVA
+122 ENVPSNIA

-136 AGAWTYV
+136 AGAWTFV

-149 KKLLAPTKRTVLNL
+149 DKLLKPSARTIMNI
-163 LKKPG
+163 LKKGG
-168 WEGAQEVVEG
+168 WEGAQEVIET

-185 YFGYNY
+185 YFGYDY
-191 REPSDI
+191 RSPKDI
-197 PTAVKSAV
+197 PTAVKAAY
-205 DHMMDGWMDNLV
+205 DHVMDDWQDALV

-227 VTMPGVRPDES
+227 VVLPGTRGKELSEPD
-238 GKPKGYIRLYR
+238 
-249 GEERV
+249 
-254 KAEIGEETGISF
+254 
-266 SPDIEYAKQYANIP
+266 
-280 KGGKLYYIDVPAK
+280 
-293 ILTSPEYEKFRLTDE
+293 
-308 YTGIVHEIQLST
+308 
-320 GAQTKYGGKKIL
+320 
-332 KISDQ
+332 
-337 PIITPP
+337 ITPP
-343 TVEELTKKPL
+343 TVEELTKKPIE
-353 TEIEPQTQ
+353 EIEPQTP

-393 KVISEAAE
+393 
-401 IAPKA
+401 
-406 KAEPVVSVRRDIA
+406 
-419 KSQNV
+419 
-424 PVEEAVIFRDI
+424 
-435 GIRDFEELVD
+435 
-445 RKNVDDPGTFPTNT
+445 
-459 FFANTPNLALGQ
+459 
-471 KGHTGVLIEFEA
+471 
-483 TNDLTR
+483 
-489 SLKISKA
+489 
-496 KPGLEF
+496 
-502 VATQGQFEV
+502 
-511 AGVTNPK
+511 
-518 VMFDNIK
+518 
-525 SVILSP
+525 
-531 ETAKSIA
+531 ET
-538 RFVKTLGEPVKSR
+538 
-551 FQKLVDNLEK
+551 
-561 QGWIKQVFEDG
+561 
-572 SIKYTKKFTP
+572 
-582 TKARP
+582 
-587 AAEVLMQSF
+587 
-596 FDHAKSKGYTTKVV
+596 
-610 GDYAFENKKGNIIRL
+610 
-625 VSGKGEVVTVWEQ
+625 
-638 GVGRYEITPKPIID
+638 D
-652 ERTPAETDELAF
+652 ERTPTERDELAF
-664 LKNNRTNIE
+664 LSRNRTNIE
-673 AILNRE
+673 AILERE
-679 TQPITPPKIKRTK
+679 TQPVTPPKIKRSK

-705 AGLTDE
+705 AELTDE
-711 EYRDVAEM
+711 EYRDIAEM

-749 ELTPEDYDMPITVA
+749 ELLPEDYDMPITVA

-769 REVRNDAAKTTK
+769 RVVRNDAAKTTE
-781 ALVDR
+781 ALVDK

-823 ILDGGTEGIFSEVLD
+823 ILDGGTEGIFTEVLD

-852 RSVMDALLSE
+852 RSVMNALLTE
-862 LEKAGITDADLA
+862 LQEAGITDADLA

-884 QTYQMIS
+884 QTHQMIS
-891 KGAATEIFTIE
+891 KGAATEASIINI
-902 VNGQNFEMTMANLID
+902 NGQNFEMTMANLID

-957 IEDNPKALKV
+957 VEADPKALRV

-988 RLEGVEIATEPDWW
+988 RMDGKDLATEPDWW

-1053 FSVFESAIAEYA
+1053 FSVFESATAEYV

-1088 QKGYGD
+1088 QKGYNE
-1094 VRKRIL
+1094 VRKRII
-1100 KIHEQAQSLP
+1100 KIHERAQSIP
-1110 AFEGN
+1110 APEGIM
-1115 FSAWFAKRLPSLYRA
+1115 SAWFAARLPGLYRA

-1159 SVKDGLSIENSLETL
+1159 SIKDGLNIENSLETL
-1174 ALSDVAW
+1174 ALSDIAW

-1188 SSLELGEATQSDA
+1188 SSLELGEATQADA

-1207 GGKSSDIN
+1207 DGKSSDIN
-1215 KAGWAMKVADLG
+1215 KAGWAMKIADLG

-1239 YDLARTGKL
+1239 YDTARTGKL
-1248 TGFSAEWWLDKD
+1248 IGFSAKWWLDKE

-1283 ERQTVEQW
+1283 ERQAVEQW
-1291 RRIVTDRAEYLWQR
+1291 RRMVSDRAEYLWQR

-1310 DRWNRST
+1310 DRWNRSI
-1317 LTSQKGIRRLFL
+1317 LTSEKGLRRIYL

-1346 MDYGNSAKTLD
+1346 LDYMNSAKTLD
-1357 DKTAFAQKTGS
+1357 DKTAFAQKGGA

-1380 LAIMAA
+1380 LTIMAA
-1386 ITRELK
+1386 LTRKLK
-1392 EPVKYFEEFLTSW
+1392 EPVKYFEDFLTSW
-1405 TAMFPIFGKVLK
+1405 AAMFPLFGKALQI
-1417 TTVNRFVD
+1417 TVNRFVD

-1459 ATAHVL
+1459 AMAHTL
-1465 MGENEEAEE
+1465 LGENEEAEE
-1474 AFMRGIGRF
+1474 AFMRGINRF
-1483 AEGVGTLSGVPV
+1483 AEGAGTLSGVPV

-1503 EGEEESTGRRGP
+1503 KEGEESTGGRGP
-1515 PRRTAPSRRGPK
+1515 ARKGPPARRGPK

>member
-1 MGPMGNIL
+1 MADSEWMTITEEDEWETIPESGFRGAGATGTWKELTPVQKAGQVIKEAVAAPVRTLESMVGGLLGGMARMGAETPIGNIVTKHIDMP
-9 GGETIAEGLVRKY
+9 GVGVVAEHLIRKY
-22 GSEKALSFYDR
+22 GPDRALSFYDR
-33 KMKRMADAGK
+33 KMKKHADSGK
-43 KIQDFW
+43 KISDFW
-49 DEQANKGWEAPNP
+49 AEQANKGWEAPNP

-67 RWSERPLSKGV
+67 KWSERPVSKTV
-78 SAVYSGLTSIGVV
+78 SAVSSGLTSIGVV
-91 VGTTY
+91 LGTTA
-96 LTKSPQAGLAILAA
+96 LTKSPMPGLLLLSA
-110 SETGGMYSRLRD
+110 SETGGMYNRLRD
-122 ENVRPDVA
+122 KDVPPDIA

-136 AGAWTYV
+136 AGAWTYA

-149 KKLLAPTKRTVLNL
+149 EKLLKPTSRTVMAAM
-163 LKKPG
+163 KKGG
-168 WEGAQEVVEG
+168 WEGAQEVIEG

-185 YFGYNY
+185 YFGYDY
-191 REPSDI
+191 RKPEDI
-197 PTAVKSAV
+197 PTAVKAAT
-205 DHMMDGWMDNLV
+205 DHMMDDWIDNLV
-217 GGIGAGGMVS
+217 GGIGAGGI
-227 VTMPGVRPDES
+227 THTILPGVRFDE
-238 GKPKGYIRLYR
+238 R
-249 GEERV
+249 
-254 KAEIGEETGISF
+254 
-266 SPDIEYAKQYANIP
+266 D
-280 KGGKLYYIDVPAK
+280 
-293 ILTSPEYEKFRLTDE
+293 
-308 YTGIVHEIQLST
+308 QLIT
-320 GAQTKYGGKKIL
+320 
-332 KISDQ
+332 
-337 PIITPP
+337 TPP
-343 TVEELTKKPL
+343 TVEELTKKPIE
-353 TEIEPQTQ
+353 EIAPQTP

-367 QYGLTNEQVDNRL
+367 QYGLTNEQVDSKL
-380 NEADLRYRELKLK
+380 NEAELRYRELKLK
-393 KVISEAAE
+393 K
-401 IAPKA
+401 
-406 KAEPVVSVRRDIA
+406 
-419 KSQNV
+419 
-424 PVEEAVIFRDI
+424 
-435 GIRDFEELVD
+435 
-445 RKNVDDPGTFPTNT
+445 T
-459 FFANTPNLALGQ
+459 
-471 KGHTGVLIEFEA
+471 
-483 TNDLTR
+483 
-489 SLKISKA
+489 
-496 KPGLEF
+496 
-502 VATQGQFEV
+502 
-511 AGVTNPK
+511 
-518 VMFDNIK
+518 
-525 SVILSP
+525 
-531 ETAKSIA
+531 
-538 RFVKTLGEPVKSR
+538 
-551 FQKLVDNLEK
+551 
-561 QGWIKQVFEDG
+561 
-572 SIKYTKKFTP
+572 
-582 TKARP
+582 
-587 AAEVLMQSF
+587 
-596 FDHAKSKGYTTKVV
+596 
-610 GDYAFENKKGNIIRL
+610 
-625 VSGKGEVVTVWEQ
+625 
-638 GVGRYEITPKPIID
+638 D
-652 ERTPAETDELAF
+652 ERTPIEKDELSF
-664 LKNNRTNIE
+664 LSRNRTNIE
-673 AILNRE
+673 TILERE
-679 TQPITPPKIKRTK
+679 TRPVTPPPIKRTQ
-692 KNLLVLGHKIARE
+692 KNLLALGHKIARE
-705 AGLTDE
+705 AELTDE
-711 EYRDVAEM
+711 EYRDLAEI
-719 VTGKRSMKDMSMKEK
+719 VTGKRSMKDMSKAEQ

-749 ELTPEDYDMPITVA
+749 ELLPEDYDMPINVA

-769 REVRNDAAKTTK
+769 REVRNEAAKATEALEPKRK
-781 ALVDR
+781 AKTVIR
-786 KKVPATIKIG
+786 IGSGKV
-796 FGKTGAIQ
+796 GAGQ
-804 GFKNFFFGIDNTP
+804 RLTSFAVGIDNTP

-838 KGIEAGRKNSAAHT
+838 KGIEVGRKNSAAHT
-852 RSVMDALLSE
+852 RSVMSALLTE
-862 LEKAGITDADLA
+862 LQNSNITDADLA

-884 QTYQMIS
+884 QTHQMIS
-891 KGAATEIFTIE
+891 KGAATKISTIE
-902 VNGQNFEMTMANLID
+902 LNGQNYEMTMANLLD

-922 NQEAGMRHLTEG
+922 NQEAGIRHLTNG

-947 EEQIADLRTR
+947 EEQITDLRQQV
-957 IEDNPKALKV
+957 ENDPKAKKIADTILE
-967 AVTVL
+967 
-972 KIGEQIWKPS
+972 IGELIWKPS

-988 RLEGVEIATEPDWW
+988 RLEGKEIATEPDWW

-1079 DPSIAAALD
+1079 DPSIATALD
-1088 QKGYGD
+1088 QKGYNE

-1159 SVKDGLSIENSLETL
+1159 SVKDGLSVENSLETL
-1174 ALSDVAW
+1174 ELSDIAW

-1215 KAGWAMKVADLG
+1215 KAGWTMKIADLG

-1239 YDLARTGKL
+1239 YDAARTGKL

-1260 NLPEANTDLWR
+1260 NLPEANTNLWK

-1283 ERQTVEQW
+1283 ERQAVEIW
-1291 RRIVTDRAEYLWQR
+1291 RRTVADRAEYLWQR

-1346 MDYGNSAKTLD
+1346 MDYENSAKTLD
-1357 DKTAFAQKTGS
+1357 DKTEFAQKTGS

-1386 ITRELK
+1386 LTRELK

-1425 TLAGAKTTY
+1425 TLAGAKPSY
-1434 IGEVLESYPVR
+1434 IGEAVESYPVR
-1445 VVNMVLKSPPDMAE
+1445 VVNMVLKSPTDMAQ
-1459 ATAHVL
+1459 AAAHL
-1465 MGENEEAEE
+1465 LNGENEEAEK
-1474 AFMRGIGRF
+1474 AFERGISRF

-1503 EGEEESTGRRGP
+1503 KEGEEPEGRRGP
-1515 PRRTAPSRRGPK
+1515 GRRAPARRRGPK